1 MLVKVYF
8 SPQVLWYG
16 ILEIIAIIIIVIIM
30 AVTVL
35 KTQVFHNF
43 FYVLI
48 QHISIHAFVAQNL
61 KNRK

>member
-43 FYVLI
+43 FM
-48 QHISIHAFVAQNL
+48 F
-61 KNRK
+61 